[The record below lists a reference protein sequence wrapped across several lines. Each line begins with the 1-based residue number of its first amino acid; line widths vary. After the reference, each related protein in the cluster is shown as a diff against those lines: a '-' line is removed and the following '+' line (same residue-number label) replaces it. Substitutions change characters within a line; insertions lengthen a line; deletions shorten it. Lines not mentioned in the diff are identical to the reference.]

1 MKTSRGNTLL
11 VELTV
16 VVLFFA
22 LSQAIVLQVFA
33 KAQQINRETAVL
45 HGALTQAR
53 DVAETL
59 AVSDDVQPTLYAM
72 GFVSPPEGG
81 SPSLAGDGYRLTA
94 DISRLTQPSGVITTV
109 TLTALRG
116 ETVLFT
122 FPATRYKGGV
132 SP

>member
-16 VVLFFA
+16 VILFFA

-33 KAQQINRETAVL
+33 KAQQVNRETEVL

-59 AVSDDVQPTLYAM
+59 AVSDDAEPALAAM
-72 GFVSPPEGG
+72 GFIADRTTGFAVTFV
-81 SPSLAGDGYRLTA
+81 GDGYRLTA
-94 DISRLTQPSGVITTV
+94 NGISRLTSP
-109 TLTALRG
+109 
-116 ETVLFT
+116 
-122 FPATRYKGGV
+122 PAC
-132 SP
+132 SPP